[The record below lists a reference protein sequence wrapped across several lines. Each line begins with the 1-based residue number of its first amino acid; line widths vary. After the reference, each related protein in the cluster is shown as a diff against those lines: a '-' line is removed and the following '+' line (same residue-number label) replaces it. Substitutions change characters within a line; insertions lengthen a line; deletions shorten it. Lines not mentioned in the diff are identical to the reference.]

1 MKRDK
6 PVYRCALTILI
17 GLVFLLPARLHA
29 LPNSGEQAPN
39 FKVVTT
45 SGQQVSLENYRGY
58 VLVID
63 FFATWCPP
71 CKASIPH
78 LVEMNRKYGKQGLQI
93 LGQSLD
99 EDGERAIK
107 SFVAEQHINYPVAL
121 APEKVQ
127 TDYGIISVPVMFV
140 VDKKG
145 KVAEVYRGFSDE
157 IGRSME
163 NLVRKL
169 LAEK

>member
-1 MKRDK
+1 MKRDR
-6 PVYRCALTILI
+6 PVYRCIVAVLI
-17 GLVFLLPARLHA
+17 GLVILLPAQLHA
-29 LPNSGEQAPN
+29 LPRSGQDAPD

-58 VLVID
+58 VLVLD
-63 FFATWCPP
+63 FFATWCVP
-71 CKASIPH
+71 CKLSIPH
-78 LVEMNRKYGKQGLQI
+78 LVEMNRKYGKQGLQV

-99 EDGERAIK
+99 ENGERAVK
-107 SFVAEQHINYPVAL
+107 SFVAERHINYPVAL

-140 VDKKG
+140 IDKKG

-163 NLVRKL
+163 NLVKKL
-169 LAEK
+169 LAE